1 MDKDLIDKIL
11 DASNKIHKAS
21 LRGSAN
27 YIITSQSVSNIIN
40 NISNKEYYRMEK
52 IKRMFNV

>member
-21 LRGSAN
+21 LRGPAN
-27 YIITSQSVSNIIN
+27 YIITSQAVSDMIH
-40 NISNKEYYRMEK
+40 NISNKKSDRMNK
-52 IKRMFNV
+52 IKRMFSV

>member
-27 YIITSQSVSNIIN
+27 YIITSQAVSDMIH
-40 NISNKEYYRMEK
+40 NISNKKSDRMNK
-52 IKRMFNV
+52 IKRMFSV